1 MNIAGGKK
9 ILKNYLK
16 AERNGSTFMDCRQR
30 YALYNDRKKKA
41 GKYTKTDI
49 IGICS
54 RLRIERIQIFH
65 GGEGLWRICKAIRK
79 KIKVNMM
86 GKNVLM
92 V

>member
-1 MNIAGGKK
+1 MGPPLWIAVGVTLC
-9 ILKNYLK
+9 I
-16 AERNGSTFMDCRQR
+16 TT
-30 YALYNDRKKKA
+30 DRKKRKT
-41 GKYTKTDI
+41 GKYTKTGV

-54 RLRIERIQIFH
+54 KLRIERIQIF
-65 GGEGLWRICKAIRK
+65 GRGEGLWRICKAIRK